1 MDMPDVGEKVGP
13 LPLWG
18 WIAGGGVIL
27 AAVFLLGNR
36 GGGGGGGTAAVPVIG
51 SVGAGGVTSG
61 TLDTAVAAA
70 RAQEQ
75 AAGRTLL
82 EQMAAEGRAALAA
95 AVTEAQAASA
105 AALAGQAA
113 QQQRQLDEMRAADQA
128 EDDAFSRLIEQL
140 RATAAEQAAKIAE
153 LVKQLSP
160 QPQQPTPQQPQTP
173 QSPDPFADQP
183 AWWTAGLKP
192 GQSRNIL
199 TLAVQNFAS
208 VWRPWES
215 WMKGG
220 GSSRGGTLTE
230 AGKTIYR
237 LLPKGL
243 DTGYGFKLPVAYDG
257 NADKSRFS
265 YNGKNTES
273 AWERVWRWTNEYMRQ
288 HPNADPGDVFD
299 LMVRRLASDAAGLG
313 YDLNNIGFSLQGLK
327 SPTRYL
333 GRPDLLRADQE
344 LIAQGMD
351 LSLP

>member
-27 AAVFLLGNR
+27 AAIFLLGNR
-36 GGGGGGGTAAVPVIG
+36 GGGGGGGTTAVPVIG
-51 SVGAGGVTSG
+51 SVGGGGVTSG
-61 TLDTAVAAA
+61 TLDAAVAAA

-75 AAGRTLL
+75 AAGKSLL

-95 AVTEAQAASA
+95 AVTETQAASA
-105 AALAGQAA
+105 AALAGQQAA
-113 QQQRQLDEMRAADQA
+113 TQKQLAEMKAADQV
-128 EDDAFSRLIEQL
+128 EDDAFTALIERL
-140 RATAAEQAAKIAE
+140 RAQAAEQAAKIAE
-153 LVKQLSP
+153 LVKQLAP
-160 QPQQPTPQQPQTP
+160 QPQQPAPQQPQTP
-173 QSPDPFADQP
+173 QSPASDQP

-220 GSSRGGTLTE
+220 GSSRGGTLQE

-257 NADKSRFS
+257 NADKSRFA

-273 AWERVWRWTNEYMRQ
+273 AWERVWRWTNEYMAK
-288 HPNADPGDVFD
+288 HPNADPADVFD

-313 YDLNNIGFSLQGLK
+313 YDLNAIGFSLQGMK